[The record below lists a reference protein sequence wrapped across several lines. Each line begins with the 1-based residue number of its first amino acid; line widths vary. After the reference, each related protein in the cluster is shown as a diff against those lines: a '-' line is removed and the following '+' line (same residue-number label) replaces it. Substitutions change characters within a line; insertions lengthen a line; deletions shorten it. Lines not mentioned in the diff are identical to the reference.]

1 MTTPE
6 WLTEDIAEALPEDY
20 RDSDVLRNTKDVP
33 SLAKQLVDSQKALG
47 SSLRIPSKDAGSEDW
62 DKFYSRVS
70 EKVPG
75 LMKVDTEDETA
86 VRGVLKQLG
95 LPEKPEDYT
104 LKPDTLPDGVEWSD
118 EIEGQWREKLHEIGV
133 PAPMAKK
140 IMATY
145 AERIGEQAKAA
156 QTAQQEKYDALKKEW
171 GEAFDEKAR
180 AAKKAAEHYA
190 GEDLAKAMDQLPAGV
205 WVAMAKAADA
215 LEEKGNPINR
225 GGPKMTPSEAQSRLD
240 EIMNNFSHPY
250 WNRESM
256 TKAEK
261 QRVDDEVL
269 ELQRL
274 AEAGENG

>member
-1 MTTPE
+1 MANPD
-6 WLTEDIAEALPEDY
+6 WLTDDVAQALPEDY
-20 RDSDVLRNTKDVP
+20 RDSDVLRNTKDIP
-33 SLAKQLVDSQKALG
+33 SLAKQLVDAQKAIG
-47 SSLRIPSKDAGSEDW
+47 SSLRIPSKDAGTEDW

-75 LMKVDTEDETA
+75 LMKVDTDDETA

-95 LPEKPEDYT
+95 LPEKPDDYV
-104 LKPDTLPDGVEWSD
+104 LKPDKLPDGVEWSD
-118 EIEGQWREKLHEIGV
+118 DIEADWRNTLHEIGV

-140 IMATY
+140 IMETY
-145 AERIGEQAKAA
+145 ANRLGEQAQAA
-156 QTAQQEKYDALKKEW
+156 QQAEREKLETLKKEW

-190 GEDLAKAMDQLPAGV
+190 GEDLAKVMDQLPASV

-215 LEEKGNPINR
+215 LEEKGNPISR
-225 GGPKMTPSEAQSRLD
+225 QGPTMTPAEAQSRLD
-240 EIMNNFSHPY
+240 EVMNNFSHPY
-250 WNRESM
+250 WNTDGM

-261 QRVDDEVL
+261 KRVNDEVL